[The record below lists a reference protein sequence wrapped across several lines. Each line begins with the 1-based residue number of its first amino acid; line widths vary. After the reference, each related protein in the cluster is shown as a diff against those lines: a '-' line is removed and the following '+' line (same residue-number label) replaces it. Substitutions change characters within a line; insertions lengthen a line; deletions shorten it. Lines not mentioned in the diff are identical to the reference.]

1 MFKALT
7 AAAAITVCCLGNEF
21 PAKAQ
26 LSPGELQQIR
36 QEIRLQQFER
46 DTAVYFEQ
54 RQQRQNQIFENYINQ
69 SLIQYQ

>member
-26 LSPGELQQIR
+26 LSPSELQQVR

-46 DTAVYFEQ
+46 DTAAYFEQ